1 MQAYRPTFLFNPTF
15 YKRNFAPFLQLQAGK
30 GRFMLSVKGLYG
42 LNDITQN
49 NGGNANYEFD
59 MRTMRMQAGITF
71 YPALIRKK
79 ATNTEKQ

>member
-1 MQAYRPTFLFNPTF
+1 
-15 YKRNFAPFLQLQAGK
+15 
-30 GRFMLSVKGLYG
+30 MLSVKGLYG